1 MGGMMLKEVEM
12 CVGLMRLGLEFMVV
26 FADAVKT
33 VVHRNLDAD
42 DVQLPAQERINL
54 NYNYQIPFPYPGI
67 LP

>member
-1 MGGMMLKEVEM
+1 MGGMILKEVEM
-12 CVGLMRLGLEFMVV
+12 CVELMKLGLEFVV
-26 FADAVKT
+26 VVADAVKT

-54 NYNYQIPFPYPGI
+54 NYDYQVPFPYPGI